1 MIEEMGWTPDTFPD
15 SGETAL
21 MRRQFRTAIACFNL
35 QDVVLEA
42 EARMAAGT
50 APAAVVDPRADT
62 FSEGPADAVVDPWA
76 DTAEAGLEQVDV
88 HSQSST
94 EVVLSDAED
103 EDMVVVDLPVS
114 TAACPVF
121 DLSPVGSPSAQQRG
135 DSTPRGPPSVDPEE
149 VPESKRRRPR
159 SGIRLLTSPV
169 MRQAASFTKDGSF
182 EDYEGRIFPRSASV
196 LFPSIEMTFMA
207 VLQAG
212 HADVVSLR
220 QLTMTDIRQLT
231 VCSKRWA
238 AERPRCLSLTVRLP
252 DTAGCQ
258 QQPVAQVRAAE
269 AILQAPFGVASLSR
283 AASRAFSGPNRDPT
297 PASAPEDPVE
307 EAPIELLS
315 MRHLATM
322 EWIPITQSAEMD
334 TAPPSTISSQS
345 SVSRQGGLAQGQPS
359 GRGFPFATHDLPGR
373 YDGVGDGRS
382 IHTNLL
388 DQWRRCEC
396 ALPKPQTTFP
406 Q

>member
-1 MIEEMGWTPDTFPD
+1 
-15 SGETAL
+15 
-21 MRRQFRTAIACFNL
+21 
-35 QDVVLEA
+35 
-42 EARMAAGT
+42 
-50 APAAVVDPRADT
+50 
-62 FSEGPADAVVDPWA
+62 
-76 DTAEAGLEQVDV
+76 
-88 HSQSST
+88 
-94 EVVLSDAED
+94 
-103 EDMVVVDLPVS
+103 MVVVDLPES

-121 DLSPVGSPSAQQRG
+121 DLSPGGSPSAQQRG

-196 LFPSIEMTFMA
+196 LSIEMTFMA

-220 QLTMTDIRQLT
+220 QLTMIDIRQLT

-283 AASRAFSGPNRDPT
+283 AASRAFSGPNRDPR
-297 PASAPEDPVE
+297 PASAQENPVE

-345 SVSRQGGLAQGQPS
+345 SGSRQGGFGPRSTLRAWFPVCYSRPS
-359 GRGFPFATHDLPGR
+359 
-373 YDGVGDGRS
+373 RS
-382 IHTNLL
+382 VR
-388 DQWRRCEC
+388 WGWGW
-396 ALPKPQTTFP
+396 
-406 Q
+406 